1 MRVQGWDTKKYLAQ
15 ESAEGS
21 GWGRWGMMLL
31 LCAGVSCALGA
42 MAMAALR
49 RQAAASRADGRERAA
64 AWWLEWHELTERE
77 R

>member
-1 MRVQGWDTKKYLAQ
+1 
-15 ESAEGS
+15 
-21 GWGRWGMMLL
+21 MMLL